1 MKKNR
6 FLKPWRLVL
15 YILLILLLRNQIS
28 WFGDGWNLKN
38 LDTQVTIA
46 EWESISKI
54 FESISSGLKK
64 TRLKM
69 YHRNNP
75 DALEVLQPG
84 TYIFSGSYDF
94 ASFFEL
100 LNQWPALSYQSLTLL
115 EWWSMYDIDLRL
127 TEKEYIQEWEYIDF
141 VSNQEIIK
149 KYKERFEFLQLAWPI
164 DTLEWYLY
172 PETYFVDP
180 ELDLID
186 QLVLLQLQTYDSKV
200 WTPYADQIKGLSNS
214 LQSMWFEFVL
224 SPHAALKLASVIE
237 KEERVDKNKPL
248 IASVFFNRL
257 NQWTRIDAD
266 ITLCYGL
273 GESYRE
279 CTPEVIVRNLDDA
292 DNLYNTRRN
301 NWLPPGPIANIHVSS
316 MEAVLE
322 AEKSEYEYY
331 LHDTDGQI
339 HLSKTLS
346 EHNQNKSKY
355 LN

>member
-6 FLKPWRLVL
+6 FFKPWWLVI
-15 YILLILLLRNQIS
+15 YLLLALFLWNRIS
-28 WFGDGWNLKN
+28 GFGDGWDLKN
-38 LDTQVTIA
+38 LDTEVSIA
-46 EWESISKI
+46 EWESISKV
-54 FESISSGLKK
+54 FDSVASGLKK

-84 TYIFSGSYDF
+84 TYLFSGSYDF
-94 ASFFEL
+94 SSFFAL
-100 LNQWPALSYQSLTLL
+100 LNEWPALSYQSLTLL
-115 EWWSMYDIDLRL
+115 EWWSIYDIDLRL
-127 TEKEYIQEWEYIDF
+127 TEKEYIDQWAYIEF
-141 VSNQEIIK
+141 VSDQEIIS
-149 KYKERFEFLQLAWPI
+149 KYKDRFEFLQLAWPI

-172 PETYFVDP
+172 PETYFVDQ

-186 QLVLLQLQTYDSKV
+186 QLVLLQLETYKTKI
-200 WTPYADQIKGLSNS
+200 WTPYADQIKWLSNA
-214 LQSMWFEFVL
+214 LQWMWFEFVL

-237 KEERVDKNKPL
+237 KEERVDENKPK

-273 GESYRE
+273 QESYRE
-279 CTPEVIVRNLDDA
+279 CTPEVIVRNLDDET
-292 DNLYNTRRN
+292 NLYNTRRN

-316 MEAVLE
+316 MEAVLD
-322 AEKSEYEYY
+322 AQKSDFEFY

-339 HLSKTLS
+339 HLSETLS